1 MAPAAAD
8 GAAALAREVSG
19 ACRPPYRPPYR
30 PPFRPRAARRSAA
43 ILNAGTALRL
53 PLAAAPCGVRDVLGC
68 A

>member
-19 ACRPPYRPPYR
+19 ACRPPYRPP
-30 PPFRPRAARRSAA
+30 FRPRAARRSAA
-43 ILNAGTALRL
+43 ILNAGAALRL
-53 PLAAAPCGVRDVLGC
+53 PLAAATCGVRDVLGC